1 VNRIRH
7 LPFVERECS
16 FVENKRPGARR
27 RRYRPEAGEGGVT
40 ISELRQTSSL
50 IDQADEAMARGN
62 LRQAASLLEV
72 AAQRGRDATTLLRL
86 ATVRRSLGDYP
97 GAIECAAAAVELA
110 PRNFLMALMLG
121 SLRERSGAVHGAER
135 AYRAACAYAPP
146 DLGFQPAV
154 AKQLERANR
163 VVEVG
168 EQWRQRLFDWQVS
181 DVPSAMTPQ
190 EEQRMLGFRTNILE
204 SLDAGPVVPPAFVI
218 PGIRPKRYFD
228 GSQFAGVSEI
238 EQATDVIRAEFL
250 ALAEKRDEFA
260 PRLAGLRGPE
270 SSSERIGK
278 WSMIPLIR
286 NGSVVEEFASLC
298 PRTFELAQG
307 LDLPAIGL
315 ISPSLYFSVLEPNS
329 RIAPHTGIINAR
341 LIAHFPLIV
350 PENCGFRVGG
360 EDRRWEPGKALIFDD
375 MTVHEAWNDSDRIRV
390 VLIADLWRPELS
402 AAERSA
408 ITDLMQ
414 CEDVSADA

>member
-1 VNRIRH
+1 
-7 LPFVERECS
+7 
-16 FVENKRPGARR
+16 
-27 RRYRPEAGEGGVT
+27 
-40 ISELRQTSSL
+40 
-50 IDQADEAMARGN
+50 MARGN

-135 AYRAACAYAPP
+135 AYRAACENVPH
-146 DLGFQPAV
+146 DLSFQPAV
-154 AKQLERANR
+154 AKQLETAKR
-163 VVEVG
+163 VVEAG
-168 EQWRQRLFDWQVS
+168 EQWRQRLFNWQAS
-181 DVPSAMTPQ
+181 DVPCAMTPQ
-190 EEQRMLGFRTNILE
+190 EERRMLGFRTNILE
-204 SLDAGPVVPPAFVI
+204 SLNAGPVVPPAFVI

-228 GSQFAGVSEI
+228 GAQFAGVEEI
-238 EQATDVIRAEFL
+238 EQATDEIRAEFL
-250 ALAEKRDEFA
+250 ALTEQRGEFS

-270 SSSERIGK
+270 VSPGRVGK

-286 NGSVVEEFASLC
+286 NGQVVEEFASAC
-298 PRTFELAQG
+298 PRTFALAQN
-307 LDLPAIGL
+307 LDLAEIGL

-350 PENCGFRVGG
+350 PEDCGFRVGG
-360 EDRRWEPGKALIFDD
+360 EERRWEPGKALIFDD
-375 MTVHEAWNDSDRIRV
+375 MTVHEAWNNSDRIRV
-390 VLIADLWRPELS
+390 VLIADLWRPELT
-402 AAERSA
+402 AAERCA
-408 ITDLMQ
+408 VGDLMQ
-414 CEDVSADA
+414 CEDVTANA